1 MIDGGGNGGG
11 KQRRRCMYKKASN
24 GRDGTATEERPRET
38 GGDQE
43 KIVIRTKEVGRW
55 KLLGLGWKLGRGKSK
70 RAG

>member
-1 MIDGGGNGGG
+1 
-11 KQRRRCMYKKASN
+11 MYKKASN